1 MNKNS
6 SIKNNYMLNI
16 NTKNGISKFELIGYR
31 RENIFY
37 IKDNELIGKLDLN
50 GNIMFDLNEN
60 MMFDLNGNM
69 MFDLNGNIMFD
80 LNENMMFDLNGNM
93 MFDLN
98 GNMMF
103 DLNGNMLIVR
113 NEDFFNI
120 LRNSSQNEETNVDI
134 SEFFD
139 FDQCCS
145 IN

>member
-1 MNKNS
+1 
-6 SIKNNYMLNI
+6 MLNI

-37 IKDNELIGKLDLN
+37 IKDNELIGKL
-50 GNIMFDLNEN
+50 
-60 MMFDLNGNM
+60 
-69 MFDLNGNIMFD
+69 DLNGNIMFD